1 MAETFNPMAPED
13 ELIELVDEDGET
25 KTYEWLATF
34 TMNDAQYIA
43 VADATEEEDPES
55 IEVLFLRIEQDE
67 DGNDVYVSVNDE
79 KEADD
84 AFAAFMD
91 LVDEEEEED
100 GEYDGENAE
109 GEEEYLEDEDD
120 DFAKKIGVV
129 LS

>member
-1 MAETFNPMAPED
+1 MSETFNPMDPED

-25 KTYEWLATF
+25 QTFEWLATF

-84 AFAAFMD
+84 AVAAFME
-91 LVDEEEEED
+91 LVDEEESED
-100 GEYDGENAE
+100 GE
-109 GEEEYLEDEDD
+109 
-120 DFAKKIGVV
+120 
-129 LS
+129 